1 MSKMIRMPTV
11 SEIAKTQI
19 VVPSIHMN
27 GSDADTLFEGYAEAT
42 GAIRKAL
49 KAMEAASPNA
59 RDYYVQG
66 ADAYGQAVKQHVAR
80 ADKLLEV
87 QKEIFEILESVA
99 DARDLKNS
107 RANRSR

>member
-1 MSKMIRMPTV
+1 MSHKQVIF
-11 SEIAKTQI
+11 A
-19 VVPSIHMN
+19 PSIHMN
-27 GSDADTLFEGYAEAT
+27 GSDADTLFESYAEA
-42 GAIRKAL
+42 AASVRKAL
-49 KAMEAASPNA
+49 KAMEDASPNA

-87 QKEIFEILESVA
+87 QKEIFEILESIG
-99 DARDLKNS
+99 DARDIKNS